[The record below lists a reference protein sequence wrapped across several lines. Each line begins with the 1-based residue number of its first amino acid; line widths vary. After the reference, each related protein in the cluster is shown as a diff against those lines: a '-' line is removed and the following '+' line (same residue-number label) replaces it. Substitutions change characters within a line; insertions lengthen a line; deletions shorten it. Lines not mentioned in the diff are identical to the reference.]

1 MITEKENKFKGY
13 HRLDE
18 LTIQKKSGKKVKRE
32 FLTNKDGV
40 SAIVYNSKLDKYIF
54 VSQWRPSLNGYMT
67 EVVAGSI
74 EIGETPEQ
82 AIKKEVIEEVGYKC
96 DNIKFLTKCYVSPGV
111 ISEFIYIYYVE
122 VSEQISSGGGLD
134 SEDEEIDII
143 YMTKEEMLNYE
154 FLDAKTQLGIKLL

>member
-40 SAIVYNSKLDKYIF
+40 SAIVYNTKLDKYIF
-54 VSQWRPSLNGYMT
+54 VSQWRPSLNDYMT

-82 AIKKEVIEEVGYKC
+82 AIEKEVIEEVGYKC

-122 VSEQISSGGGLD
+122 VSEQISSGGGLY
-134 SEDEEIDII
+134 SEDEEIDIV
-143 YMTKEEMLNYE
+143 YMTKKEMLNYE